1 MMFKSLNNKFWIV
14 GIVVAIA
21 LLLILEQFVSTFW
34 VRILTGLFMWIGLAM
49 SWNIVGGYTGYINFG
64 HGAFFGIG
72 AYVTGL
78 MLLGRLGI
86 RFPFFPALI
95 LGALSAAVVA
105 AIIGLP
111 TLRLRG
117 AYFAIATWAFAE
129 GIRQLALVLGITGG
143 AFGINLP
150 PVLNERFFFMVMLV
164 MALLTFILTRV
175 WRKIFPNPINTGAY
189 GITAG

>member
-95 LGALSAAVVA
+95 LVCCGSSCDNRFTYLAVERSLFCYRNLGVCRRYKAVGA
-105 AIIGLP
+105 G
-111 TLRLRG
+111 
-117 AYFAIATWAFAE
+117 
-129 GIRQLALVLGITGG
+129 
-143 AFGINLP
+143 FGYY
-150 PVLNERFFFMVMLV
+150 RR
-164 MALLTFILTRV
+164 RV
-175 WRKIFPNPINTGAY
+175 WYKFAACPKRALFLHGNVGNGFIDFYPNPSLA
-189 GITAG
+189 